1 MAGPDP
7 NRTPPNRLRTT
18 SRRQLRG
25 SALTVGLFGL
35 LCGILIW
42 GGLNMG
48 MEWTNRT
55 EFCISC
61 HEMRAPYEELKQSTH
76 YRNRSGSPIT
86 CADCHVASSKTPLDY
101 ARKLT
106 MKVFAAKDVVGHLL
120 GTIDTPEKFEAHR
133 FEMAQRVWASMADSN
148 SKECRNCHA
157 FDRMD
162 PAKQKD
168 RSAVKH
174 EGAVED
180 NKTCID
186 CHKGIVHKPV
196 HQRLESAATA
206 ATAASKP

>member
-1 MAGPDP
+1 M
-7 NRTPPNRLRTT
+7 RLRT
-18 SRRQLRG
+18 SV
-25 SALTVGLFGL
+25 AAMGLFGL
-35 LCGILIW
+35 LCGIVIW

-61 HEMRAPYEELKQSTH
+61 HEMRIPYEELRQSSH
-76 YRNRSGSPIT
+76 FRNRSGSPIS
-86 CADCHVASSKTPLDY
+86 CSDCHVASSKTPLDY

-133 FEMAQRVWASMADSN
+133 FEMAQRVWAGMKETD

-162 PAKQKD
+162 PSKQKD

-180 NKTCID
+180 KKTCID

-196 HQRLESAATA
+196 HQRLESADAGQVNA
-206 ATAASKP
+206 ARP

>member
-1 MAGPDP
+1 MTGPRQRSLTQDKKGGALM
-7 NRTPPNRLRTT
+7 RLRT
-18 SRRQLRG
+18 
-25 SALTVGLFGL
+25 SAFGMGLFGL

-61 HEMRAPYEELKQSTH
+61 HEMRIPYEELRQSSH
-76 YRNRSGSPIT
+76 FRNRSGSPIS
-86 CADCHVASSKTPLDY
+86 CSDCHVASSKTPLDY

-106 MKVFAAKDVVGHLL
+106 MKVFAAKDVAGHLL
-120 GTIDTPEKFEAHR
+120 GTIDSPEKFEAHR
-133 FEMAQRVWASMADSN
+133 FDMAQRVWASMKETD

-180 NKTCID
+180 QKTCID

-196 HQRLESAATA
+196 HQRLESAAAGPTTTA
-206 ATAASKP
+206 RP